1 MWFSKCIFCF
11 AHLPPERN
19 IHFCGVTRVA
29 LPAHS
34 GFLSFYM
41 PCFFERSY
49 MWTDAFFHTSRFF
62 LRNSLVFSTNQTLSV
77 KISPFRTKGNNSTI
91 SNFPHKTKQKLFRPS
106 SRSLLS
112 RNFMFMMEKLENIAL
127 KDWKHFSST
136 SAWSRFLNF
145 IHQTKQCKIFLLGT
159 HCFFL
164 KTSGKEGGVQK
175 LSETVFWQP
184 KVIPLKITACNCSIH
199 FTADSP
205 QLPGWLTN
213 LLYCVFAT
221 FS

>member
-1 MWFSKCIFCF
+1 MSKHSNFCLTEQASNYCFQPQEYFLLRFSELFLLYKTITQFYLGKIFLFESCSVSYSRNEHMWFSKCIFCF
-11 AHLPPERN
+11 AYLPPERN

-77 KISPFRTKGNNSTI
+77 KISPFRTKGNISTI
-91 SNFPHKTKQKLFRPS
+91 SHFPHKTKQKLFRPS

-112 RNFMFMMEKLENIAL
+112 RTFMFMMEKLENIAL
-127 KDWKHFSST
+127 KD
-136 SAWSRFLNF
+136 
-145 IHQTKQCKIFLLGT
+145 
-159 HCFFL
+159 
-164 KTSGKEGGVQK
+164 
-175 LSETVFWQP
+175 
-184 KVIPLKITACNCSIH
+184 
-199 FTADSP
+199 
-205 QLPGWLTN
+205 
-213 LLYCVFAT
+213 
-221 FS
+221 